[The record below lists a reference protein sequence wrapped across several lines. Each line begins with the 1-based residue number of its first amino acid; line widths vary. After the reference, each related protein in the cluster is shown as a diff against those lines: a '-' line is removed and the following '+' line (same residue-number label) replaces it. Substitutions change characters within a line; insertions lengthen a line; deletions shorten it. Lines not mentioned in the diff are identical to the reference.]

1 MDYVYLVY
9 EHDVEYCIVESLK
22 RAFNTIEAA
31 MEYVKSKYSVVLDV
45 KAIEKGW
52 VRPEYIS
59 EWQRVYIRKV
69 KVY

>member
-9 EHDVEYCIVESLK
+9 EQDVEYCIVESLK

-31 MEYVKSKYSVVLDV
+31 MEYVKSKYSVDLDV
-45 KAIEKGW
+45 KAIEKGL